1 MLRHVQM
8 LPAFCLLG
16 RQCNVGLEL
25 IFSFWANRPFKHHP
39 LQGLL
44 AVKRE
49 QWPGLGRIPA
59 CLSCWPQ
66 FFHAV
71 INPADNAALQAL
83 FLRTHSTLPHIL
95 MAWQRPS
102 PQSPLCLKQST
113 LPGWGPQ
120 LVHILV
126 KCSASLTTI
135 TDIWG
140 CVCVRCPGPRFHK
153 AIYSCVF
160 NIAIYI
166 PNTQW

>member
-1 MLRHVQM
+1 MPVRWCWAGSAQLV
-8 LPAFCLLG
+8 
-16 RQCNVGLEL
+16 LEL
-25 IFSFWANRPFKHHP
+25 FNPTTFFHSQTTFWANRLSKHHP

-71 INPADNAALQAL
+71 INPADNAALRAL

-95 MAWQRPS
+95 MAWHRPS

-113 LPGWGPQ
+113 LPGRGPQ
-120 LVHILV
+120 LVRILV
-126 KCSASLTTI
+126 KHSASLTTI

-140 CVCVRCPGPRFHK
+140 CVCVCRPRCR
-153 AIYSCVF
+153 
-160 NIAIYI
+160 
-166 PNTQW
+166 